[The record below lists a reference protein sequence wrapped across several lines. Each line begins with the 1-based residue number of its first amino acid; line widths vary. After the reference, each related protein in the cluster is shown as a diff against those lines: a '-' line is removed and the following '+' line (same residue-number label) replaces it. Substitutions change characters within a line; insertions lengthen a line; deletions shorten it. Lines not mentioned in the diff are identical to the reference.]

1 MCHYIIIVGIVTAK
15 YNYRCS
21 NCQNT
26 QQWKWMSE
34 QEEREVTGSMVKWKY
49 NVAMVDNIESDT
61 SETEDGNEN
70 DRLCLTFVIQQ

>member
-15 YNYRCS
+15 YSYNYRCS

-26 QQWKWMSE
+26 PCGRAVEMDKSE
-34 QEEREVTGSMVKWKY
+34 QDEREVTGSMVKWMY
-49 NVAMVDNIESDT
+49 NIAMVDNVESDI

-70 DRLCLTFVIQQ
+70 DR

>member
-1 MCHYIIIVGIVTAK
+1 MDK
-15 YNYRCS
+15 
-21 NCQNT
+21 
-26 QQWKWMSE
+26 SE

-49 NVAMVDNIESDT
+49 NIANNIESDT